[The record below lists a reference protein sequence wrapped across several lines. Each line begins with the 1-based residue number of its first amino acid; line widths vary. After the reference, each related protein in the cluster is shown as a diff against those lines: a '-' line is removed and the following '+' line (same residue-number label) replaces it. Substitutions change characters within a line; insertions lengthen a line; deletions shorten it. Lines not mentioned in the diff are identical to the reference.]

1 MSKQIPHLVVAQAAV
16 REALHT
22 LSTGARDEDGDEVRI
37 SYRESEMILAL
48 ADGSVSIAAEGWWP
62 GEARCPLAWLLALPG
77 AGAALRMEHR
87 AARLH
92 VGDRSVQSPWRDA
105 TLPPVSVPRDTSL
118 PYLPQLRNEGA
129 DDAPPGGEE
138 TDRLASATRILAPL
152 GITHR
157 DLERLVAAN
166 KARESGELD
175 LR

>member
-1 MSKQIPHLVVAQAAV
+1 MSKQIPHLVAPRAAV
-16 REALHT
+16 RQVLHT
-22 LSTGARDEDGDEVRI
+22 LSTGVPDADGDEVRI
-37 SYRESEMILAL
+37 SHRESEMILTL
-48 ADGSVSIAAEGWWP
+48 ADGRVSIAAEGWWP
-62 GEARCPLAWLLALPG
+62 GEARCPLAWLLTLPG
-77 AGAALRMEHR
+77 AGAVLRMEHR

-92 VGDRSVQSPWRDA
+92 VGDRSVASPWRDA
-105 TLPPVSVPRDTSL
+105 ALPPVSVPRDTSL

-129 DDAPPGGEE
+129 DDAPPGGDE

-152 GITHR
+152 GITQR